1 MKIYKVGG
9 CNRDALMGR
18 ECNDIDYSVEAE
30 SYEAMKSA
38 ISETHQIVYEKET
51 YFTIK
56 AKLKK
61 KVCESHAIKINNNG
75 KKNDDNNNKNKV
87 CDFVL
92 CRKDGSYRDGRH
104 PDCVELG
111 TIWDDLGRR
120 DFTMNS
126 IAVDAETGE
135 TLDPYNGRA
144 DIENRMIRCTGD
156 TDRRLN
162 EDALRLIR
170 AFRFHITLGFSMDMA
185 ILPYFENK
193 EYLEKL
199 GHSVSKERVSQE
211 MDKCF
216 AADTLKSLQALH
228 AFPLFAAYLFT
239 HIISLK
245 VALL

>member
-9 CNRDALMGR
+9 CNRDAIMGR

-30 SYEAMKSA
+30 SYEAMKTA
-38 ISETHQIVYEKET
+38 ISETHQIVYEQET

-56 AKLKK
+56 VKLKNM
-61 KVCESHAIKINNNG
+61 HANKIH
-75 KKNDDNNNKNKV
+75 NNKNKTY
-87 CDFVL
+87 DFVL

-126 IAVDAETGE
+126 IAINMDTGE
-135 TLDPYNGRA
+135 TLDPYDGKT
-144 DIENRMIRCTGD
+144 DIANRLIRCTGD

-170 AFRFHITLGFSMDMA
+170 AFRFHITLGFSMDAA

-199 GHSVSKERVSQE
+199 GCVSKERVGQE
-211 MDKCF
+211 MAKCF
-216 AADTLKSLQALH
+216 AADTLKTMQALH
-228 AFPLFAAYLFT
+228 AFPLFAEYLFQK
-239 HIISLK
+239 ILSLK
-245 VALL
+245 VALIA